1 MGFTVA
7 IIGRPNVG
15 KSTLFNR
22 LAGKKL
28 ALVDDTPGVTRDRR
42 RHEARLYDLSFDVID
57 TAGFEDAPAASLPGR
72 MRAQTEIAIGEA
84 DLIFF
89 LVDAKAGL
97 MPDDRTFAEVVR
109 RSGKPVVLVAN
120 KAEARGAQGG
130 FLESWE
136 LGLGEPVP
144 ISAEHGQ
151 GLPDLREAIIAAL
164 GEKRA
169 FGEDEEAAGDELAAS
184 EVLIGEDIADPDAEE
199 APAYDETK
207 PLRIAV
213 VGRPNA
219 GKSTLINALIG
230 EERLLTGPEA
240 GITRDSISVD
250 WDWRGRRMKLFDTA
264 GMRRKAKVQEKLE
277 KLSVADGLRAVRFA
291 EIVVIVLDA
300 TIPFEKQDLQIA
312 DLIMREGRAPV
323 IAFNKWDLI
332 EHPQQVLAELR
343 EKTERL
349 LPQARGVLAVP
360 VSAETGRGLDKLM
373 DAVVRTHRVWNS
385 RVSTGR
391 LNRWLE
397 GILAHHPPPA
407 VAGRR
412 LKIKYVTQ
420 AKTRP
425 PGFIL
430 SCSRPDAMPQSY
442 IRYLVNNLRD
452 AFDMPGV
459 PIRMALRAS
468 DNPFAGRARKR

>member
-1 MGFTVA
+1 
-7 IIGRPNVG
+7 
-15 KSTLFNR
+15 
-22 LAGKKL
+22 
-28 ALVDDTPGVTRDRR
+28 
-42 RHEARLYDLSFDVID
+42 
-57 TAGFEDAPAASLPGR
+57 
-72 MRAQTEIAIGEA
+72 
-84 DLIFF
+84 
-89 LVDAKAGL
+89 
-97 MPDDRTFAEVVR
+97 
-109 RSGKPVVLVAN
+109 
-120 KAEARGAQGG
+120 
-130 FLESWE
+130 
-136 LGLGEPVP
+136 
-144 ISAEHGQ
+144 
-151 GLPDLREAIIAAL
+151 
-164 GEKRA
+164 
-169 FGEDEEAAGDELAAS
+169 
-184 EVLIGEDIADPDAEE
+184 
-199 APAYDETK
+199 
-207 PLRIAV
+207 
-213 VGRPNA
+213 
-219 GKSTLINALIG
+219 
-230 EERLLTGPEA
+230 
-240 GITRDSISVD
+240 
-250 WDWRGRRMKLFDTA
+250 
-264 GMRRKAKVQEKLE
+264 
-277 KLSVADGLRAVRFA
+277 
-291 EIVVIVLDA
+291 
-300 TIPFEKQDLQIA
+300 
-312 DLIMREGRAPV
+312 MREGRAPV

>member
-1 MGFTVA
+1 MSFKVA

-22 LAGKKL
+22 LAGRKL

-42 RHEARLYDLSFDVID
+42 VHPAKLYDIFFDVID
-57 TAGFEDAPAASLPGR
+57 TAGFEDAPAGSLPGR
-72 MRAQTEIAIGEA
+72 MRLQTEIAIEEA

-89 LVDAKAGL
+89 LMDAKAGL

-109 RSGKPVVLVAN
+109 RSGKPMVLVAN

-130 FLESWE
+130 MLEAWE

-144 ISAEHGQ
+144 VSAEHGQ
-151 GLPDLREAIIAAL
+151 GMPDLRDAVIEAL
-164 GEKRA
+164 GERRV
-169 FGEDEEAAGDELAAS
+169 FGEEDDADEEIAAS

-199 APAYDETK
+199 VPAYDEAK

-250 WDWRGRRMKLFDTA
+250 WDWRGRRIKLFDTA

-277 KLSVADGLRAVRFA
+277 KLSVADGLRAMRFA
-291 EIVVIVLDA
+291 EVVVIVFDA
-300 TIPFEKQDLQIA
+300 TIPFEKQDLQIV
-312 DLIMREGRAPV
+312 DLIVREGRAPV

-332 EHPQQVLAELR
+332 DHPQEILADLR
-343 EKTERL
+343 EKTARL
-349 LPQARGVLAVP
+349 LPQVRGIQAVT

-373 DAVVRTHRVWNS
+373 DAIVRTHRVWNS
-385 RVSTGR
+385 RVSTGK

-425 PGFIL
+425 PGFVV

-442 IRYLVNNLRD
+442 VRYLVNSLRD

-459 PIRMALRAS
+459 PIRMALRTS
-468 DNPFAGRARKR
+468 DNPFAGRAKKKT